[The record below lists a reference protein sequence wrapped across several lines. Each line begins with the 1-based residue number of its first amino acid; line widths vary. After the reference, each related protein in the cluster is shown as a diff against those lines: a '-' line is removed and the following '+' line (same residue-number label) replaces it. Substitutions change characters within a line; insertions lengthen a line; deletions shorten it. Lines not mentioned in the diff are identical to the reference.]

1 MIYLIY
7 LTSLSYQSLYA
18 LSLLTKSGLNTVV
31 LALLFVKLLGPIE
44 LHTRHCQTGLTVQY
58 QRSKLVKQWLSVGE
72 GDALRDWMLELASWG
87 WPVRVEQ
94 LRSMAT
100 ELLVEKGDTKE
111 LGVHWAEQYIKWYP
125 ILKTKFVSGLDKSCA
140 KAQDPVFI
148 NHWFELY

>member
-1 MIYLIY
+1 MICSYCKYFDYILFLQNTPISCIYLIIFTFFLIYLIY

-18 LSLLTKSGLNTVV
+18 LSLLTKSGLNAVV

-44 LHTRHCQTGLTVQY
+44 LHTRHYQTVLTVQY

-111 LGVHWAEQYIKWYP
+111 LGVHWAEQYI
-125 ILKTKFVSGLDKSCA
+125 T
-140 KAQDPVFI
+140 
-148 NHWFELY
+148 